1 MRRANLGAYRAWSSI
16 SESTCKRARLSELGG
31 YASARDSD
39 VEAAKPPG
47 PTEAGAGRF
56 RRRAGVSARM
66 LQPVQAYL
74 HSGNRHARL
83 VPRGVQDHADLKL
96 CEHFPPSRVI
106 RRVPFLG
113 YGEARGH

>member
-16 SESTCKRARLSELGG
+16 IESTCKRRLSALRS

-39 VEAAKPPG
+39 VKAAKPPG
-47 PTEAGAGRF
+47 PTEVCAGRF
-56 RRRAGVSARM
+56 RRRPRLSASK

-74 HSGNRHARL
+74 HSGNRHARF
-83 VPRGVQDHADLKL
+83 VPHGVQHHADLEL
-96 CEHFPPSRVI
+96 GEHFAPPRVI
-106 RRVPFLG
+106 GRVPFLG